1 VDFNHYNYS
10 DYLSSALSFLNYLP
24 GIKPL
29 KVLTDLKE
37 QLNVDPG
44 YLSVFGFDVIIPSQY
59 ENNGIYWI
67 NTLFFELRRENSS
80 FEYSSEGSDGFKR
93 NPSDYVG
100 YIAFPIGQLGVMEVI
115 SLVQET
121 DLAGYSFAAYS
132 SMSSYHQ
139 KQGITNLKEEYKP
152 QTQSPPEMFPDAKDN
167 YGNALAGQNYCF
179 GRHLIESAYYMPE
192 KPVDSQNHLNSE
204 DETAYAPVACRDV
217 ELWAD
222 NIRNYGE
229 DITPKKWMRYW
240 IHKDSTLP
248 VPGEFIG
255 ILARPVAIPPHV
267 WWFQE
272 SSPFVYAG
280 NWMETYN
287 LTSGIVTKVDY
298 VDEYIGNQYT
308 VAIQGCPVK

>member
-1 VDFNHYNYS
+1 MLTRAIYPYS
-10 DYLSSALSFLNYLP
+10 A
-24 GIKPL
+24 
-29 KVLTDLKE
+29 
-37 QLNVDPG
+37 
-44 YLSVFGFDVIIPSQY
+44 FDVIIPSQY

-229 DITPKKWMRYW
+229 DITPKEMDALL
-240 IHKDSTLP
+240 DSQGQHT
-248 VPGEFIG
+248 
-255 ILARPVAIPPHV
+255 ARPGRIYWYSGASGCYSAACMVV
-267 WWFQE
+267 
-272 SSPFVYAG
+272 
-280 NWMETYN
+280 
-287 LTSGIVTKVDY
+287 SGIFAVCV
-298 VDEYIGNQYT
+298 
-308 VAIQGCPVK
+308 CR